1 LKLGGLIRNRIAGRA
16 IEPNASCIDQADFA
30 IFAPKRLDHRLQGL
44 AFNLPHVF
52 GKGCGDLDDGID
64 APDGLN
70 PRLWRA

>member
-1 LKLGGLIRNRIAGRA
+1 
-16 IEPNASCIDQADFA
+16 
-30 IFAPKRLDHRLQGL
+30 LDHRLQGL